1 MDLSI
6 ALGVRAWLHATYT
19 ADFGALAN
27 LFDEFRRLM
36 GPDCLTKQ
44 FSSILQ
50 ATGGSSVAFYSKF
63 ASHLRI
69 IQRDFES
76 TAEAIRFLERVHG
89 DAHGNAIFFKDGGGE
104 PYMGDEMYFGDFVDA
119 CLWHYDLWT
128 SVFESAIQEATLDG
142 PGRWDL
148 ESSNV
153 LSRTMTTLSSF
164 LSYSLDHYP
173 ERSARLVKLWA
184 RQGLFDA
191 LELGLIA
198 YTSVPTSKMACMS
211 DCLTYNGPKL
221 T

>member
-1 MDLSI
+1 MK
-6 ALGVRAWLHATYT
+6 
-19 ADFGALAN
+19 
-27 LFDEFRRLM
+27 
-36 GPDCLTKQ
+36 KQ

-50 ATGGSSVAFYSKF
+50 ATGGSPVAFYSKF
-63 ASHLRI
+63 ASHFRI

-76 TAEAIRFLERVHG
+76 TAEAIRFLGRVHG
-89 DAHGNAIFFKDGGGE
+89 DAHGNAILFKDGGGE

-128 SVFESAIQEATLDG
+128 SLFDSAIQEATLDG
-142 PGRWDL
+142 PGRGSL

-153 LSRTMTTLSSF
+153 LFCTMTTLSSF
-164 LSYSLDHYP
+164 LSHSLDHYP
-173 ERSARLVKLWA
+173 EKSARLVKLWA

-198 YTSVPTSKMACMS
+198 YTSMPTSRMACMS
-211 DCLTYNGPKL
+211 DCLTSNGLKL